1 MHMSES
7 SPSAAF
13 AQFRDQ
19 QNTAATRRAT
29 GGSNV
34 ASEAS
39 YWCNQRE
46 TSEIQAKA
54 YAGQRGTR
62 TRMRIIYIHSLSI
75 LYTTVCMEG
84 PWHLLFN
91 VRQRM
96 VYMEFRRG
104 FCTLVLSFI
113 LVSPIFGCIVLQSH
127 GASPQKNSA
136 RYIGS
141 KHAI

>member
-1 MHMSES
+1 MEFRKKTSVQKLWREKANMQMSSS

-19 QNTAATRRAT
+19 RNTAATRRAT

-39 YWCNQRE
+39 YWRNRRE
-46 TSEIQAKA
+46 TSEIQARA
-54 YAGQRGTR
+54 YTGQRGTR
-62 TRMRIIYIHSLSI
+62 TRMRSIYIHSL
-75 LYTTVCMEG
+75 YTIVCMEG

-96 VYMEFRRG
+96 VYM
-104 FCTLVLSFI
+104 
-113 LVSPIFGCIVLQSH
+113 
-127 GASPQKNSA
+127 NSA
-136 RYIGS
+136 EGF
-141 KHAI
+141 AL